1 MRRWWPAVLVAV
13 WLQLAW
19 LPFVRPWGVV
29 PNVVMI
35 VVVLAALELPVSA
48 GLGLAIVAGLLL
60 DLAGGGWFG
69 WSMLVLVTLVLA
81 VGFVNTQVGWEL
93 DGWWVPVILA
103 AAATIIMALG
113 IFLAVLVEGGT
124 IEWPIVM
131 THIVIELAVNVGLV
145 LGGRVIIGSRWLA
158 RGGL

>member
-1 MRRWWPAVLVAV
+1 MLVAV

-29 PNVVMI
+29 PNVVLI

-81 VGFVNTQVGWEL
+81 VGFVNTQIGWEL
-93 DGWWVPVILA
+93 DGWWEPVILVV
-103 AAATIIMALG
+103 AATMSMSLG
-113 IFLAVLVEGGT
+113 IFLAVLAEGGT
-124 IEWPIVM
+124 IHWPVVM
-131 THIVIELAVNVGLV
+131 MHLVIESAVNIGLA